1 MHPKIES
8 NNINLCTNKITLQ
21 TDFNK
26 AFPPFIIYLATII
39 ILISFSKDLLKVGFN
54 INWLL
59 IRLGY
64 MPFIVFMWKFS
75 KYKLLNKYYEMPLW
89 AAGLYI
95 TGMCT
100 YFSFSTGGLS
110 SDYIFGLLQLY
121 FAVALMPITS
131 ITFYIIISF
140 STITYFGI
148 NLQRVDSIILT
159 DKTTISTIAP
169 LIVFSIIVYIINSKF
184 RKAKQKLQEKLRLTI
199 ENRDSVIHQQSIK
212 LADTETKVALGILAA
227 QVAHDI
233 RSPLA
238 ALNIL
243 TMQDTPVTEQSK
255 ILIRNAINR
264 IRDIANDIVEKNR
277 DLRRVHVNMD
287 DNSTQLLAAIICPLV
302 TEKRLQFRSSSKIS
316 IEIELNPE
324 NYGLFVKIQLSEF
337 KRMLSNLIDNAIEAL
352 PGNGTIFVRIHNNN
366 DFIQLIIS
374 DNGRGIP
381 SSVLKQLGQYGVTYN
396 KQHGSGLGL
405 YHAKKT
411 MELFDGNLELISVPG
426 KGTDA
431 VLTFP
436 HATIPKW
443 FYPRFEMVKNTTL
456 VILDNDITIHQL
468 WEERFKN
475 FKKNISI
482 INFLTLKDFFDW
494 KRNFQL
500 ETMPLLYLF
509 DLEFL
514 GNHQTG
520 IKIIEEYNIQKNSVL
535 VTSHFENINVHEKC
549 EELGIKIIP
558 KDLAVFV
565 PISVSHAENC
575 RYGP

>member
-1 MHPKIES
+1 MNPTIES
-8 NNINLCTNKITLQ
+8 NNINLCINKVTLQ
-21 TDFNK
+21 MDFNK

-39 ILISFSKDLLKVGFN
+39 ILISFSKDLVKVGFN
-54 INWLL
+54 ISCLL

-64 MPFIVFMWKFS
+64 MPFVVIMWKFS
-75 KYKLLNKYYEMPLW
+75 KYKLQHKYYEMPLW

-121 FAVALMPITS
+121 FAIALMPITS
-131 ITFYIIISF
+131 ITFYAIISF
-140 STITYFGI
+140 STIIYFGI
-148 NLQRVDSIILT
+148 NFHRVNSISLA
-159 DKTTISTIAP
+159 DKTTISTIIP

-184 RKAKQKLQEKLRLTI
+184 RKAKQDLQERLRLTL
-199 ENRDSVIHQQSIK
+199 ENRDSVIQQQSIK
-212 LADTETKVALGILAA
+212 LADTETKGALGILAA

-255 ILIRNAINR
+255 VLVRNAINR

-277 DLRRVHVNMD
+277 DLRRVHVNID
-287 DNSTQLLAAIICPLV
+287 DTSTQLLAAIICPLV

-352 PGNGTIFVRIHNNN
+352 SGKGTVLVRIHNNN

-381 SSVLKQLGQYGVTYN
+381 SSILKQLGQYGVTYN
-396 KQHGSGLGL
+396 KQLGSGLGL

-411 MELFDGNLELISVPG
+411 MGLFGGNLELISELE
-426 KGTDA
+426 KGTD
-431 VLTFP
+431 VILTFP

-443 FYPRFEMVKNTTL
+443 FYPRFEMVKNATL
-456 VILDNDITIHQL
+456 VILDDDITIHQL
-468 WEERFKN
+468 WGERFNK
-475 FKKNISI
+475 FKKDVSI
-482 INFLTLKDFFDW
+482 INFATPQDFFDW
-494 KRNFQL
+494 KENIQMDTIPF
-500 ETMPLLYLF
+500 LYLV

-514 GNHQTG
+514 GNSQTG
-520 IKIIEEYNIQKNSVL
+520 IKIIEKYNIQKSSVL
-535 VTSHFENINVHEKC
+535 VTSHFEDIEIHEQC
-549 EELGIKIIP
+549 EKLGIKIIP

-565 PISVSHAENC
+565 PISLGNKVK
-575 RYGP
+575 